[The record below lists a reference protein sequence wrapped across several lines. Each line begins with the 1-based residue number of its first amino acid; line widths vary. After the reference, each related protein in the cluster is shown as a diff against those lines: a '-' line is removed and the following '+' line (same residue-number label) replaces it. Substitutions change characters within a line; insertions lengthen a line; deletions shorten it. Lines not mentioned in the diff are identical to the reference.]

1 MLTLYYAPRTRAVR
15 ILWLLEELGLPY
27 RLETGEF
34 APPSRTF
41 SQQTPMGKYPVL
53 EDDGAVFC
61 ESGAILEYILERYGE
76 GRLAPP
82 LGSPQRGPFL
92 QWIHFAEGTAY
103 PPLGNIIR
111 HTFYLN
117 DAAEHPEVVAEA
129 RERAHDAL
137 DFLEKGLAGNDY
149 LMGDEFSAADIMVG
163 FTVGVAR
170 VLGLLDQHSD
180 LQRYMARLDE
190 RPAMQKAVGGATD
203 PARGGSR

>member
-15 ILWLLEELGLPY
+15 ILWLLEELGVPY

-34 APPSRTF
+34 APPTRTY
-41 SQQTPMGKYPVL
+41 SQKTPMGKYPVL
-53 EDDGAVFC
+53 EDDGVVFC

-82 LGSPQRGPFL
+82 VGSPERGPFL

-111 HTFYLN
+111 HTFYRN
-117 DAAEHPEVVAEA
+117 DSAEHPEIIAEA

-137 DFLEKGLAGNDY
+137 GFLEKGLAGKDY
-149 LMGDEFSAADIMVG
+149 LMGDAFSAADIMVG

-170 VLGLLDQHSD
+170 VLGLLDEHPD
-180 LQRYMARLDE
+180 LQRYMTHLDQ
-190 RPAMQKAVGGATD
+190 RPAMQKAVGGVTD
-203 PARGGSR
+203 PAWGGS